1 MDMKL
6 CSECMNRSIIMM
18 KSKTGKEYR
27 EYFCSVSGTRLKFT
41 KECPMSYD
49 LQEYEKLIAKGEAYD
64 QLRYRK
70 EIEAAT

>member
-18 KSKTGKEYR
+18 ESKTGKEYR

-41 KECPMSYD
+41 LKS
-49 LQEYEKLIAKGEAYD
+49 A
-64 QLRYRK
+64 R
-70 EIEAAT
+70 

>member
-27 EYFCSVSGTRLKFT
+27 EYFAPFRVPG
-41 KECPMSYD
+41 
-49 LQEYEKLIAKGEAYD
+49 
-64 QLRYRK
+64 
-70 EIEAAT
+70 

>member
-49 LQEYEKLIAKGEAYD
+49 LQEYEKLMQKAR
-64 QLRYRK
+64 LM
-70 EIEAAT
+70 TS